1 MDLFLLV
8 CAIIL
13 FGPRNVSLAVCLT
26 YDDVEFVFRLTS
38 TLIRSQ
44 LELER
49 TERMFISGISG
60 HQRKK
65 LQRYN
70 FLNFLAKLLCCKLD

>member
-1 MDLFLLV
+1 MVLFLLV
-8 CAIIL
+8 RAIIL
-13 FGPRNVSLAVCLT
+13 VGTSNVPLAVSLT
-26 YDDVEFVFRLTS
+26 YADVEFVFRLTL
-38 TLIRSQ
+38 TLIRSR

-65 LQRYN
+65 LQRYIWP
-70 FLNFLAKLLCCKLD
+70 